1 MEQPDENKVDV
12 TMRDERM
19 RLAAT
24 MFVWVA
30 FTIATALTIAN
41 AVFIDSVPLVF
52 IMLALGLSAASGTR
66 AIWRESAPAAAPQA
80 EKAKRRSR
88 LERLLDEMDS
98 DELEQLRTRLMAEH
112 DGEQVSIENLIQQ
125 ARKSRQ

>member
-1 MEQPDENKVDV
+1 
-12 TMRDERM
+12 MRDERI

-30 FTIATALTIAN
+30 FTIATALTVAN
-41 AVFIDSVPLVF
+41 AVFIDSIPLVF

-66 AIWRESAPAAAPQA
+66 AIWRESAPAAPQA

-88 LERLLDEMDS
+88 LERLLDQMDP
-98 DELEQLRTRLMAEH
+98 DELEQLRARLMAEN
-112 DGEQVSIENLIQQ
+112 DGEQVSIEDLIHQ

>member
-1 MEQPDENKVDV
+1 MVQPDENKVDV
-12 TMRDERM
+12 TMRDERI

-30 FTIATALTIAN
+30 FTIATALTVAN
-41 AVFIDSVPLVF
+41 AVFIDSIPLVF

-66 AIWRESAPAAAPQA
+66 AIWRESAPAAPQA

-88 LERLLDEMDS
+88 LERLLDQMDP
-98 DELEQLRTRLMAEH
+98 DELEQLRARLMAEN
-112 DGEQVSIENLIQQ
+112 DGEQVSIEDLIHQ